1 MNPDYTI
8 IGEYVVQK
16 KYIGKGT
23 FSKIYYGYHISTKV
37 DVAIK
42 RIKMKNSRNLRRLIT
57 REIEVLRKLDHPNV
71 IKLYDVIYNSNTV
84 FLILEYCKHGDFS
97 CFLKKRALKEE
108 RAKKFIRELAEGM
121 KYLKKHNITHR
132 DLKPQNLLLTDKY
145 NLKITDFGLAK
156 FTEDDKM
163 MQTMCGSPLYM
174 APEILTYKEYTDKAD
189 LWSIGVILYEMLTG
203 ELPFKGKTIYN
214 IMKQIENKT
223 IKFPKNKYPIS
234 YEAEQLVN
242 NLLQKDADKRISWNE
257 FFSHSWLYPKDI
269 SQNIILCIQDK
280 NSLEDNNTTD
290 QEDDLLFDMDDDD
303 DIVNIPQPK
312 KEPNN
317 SINDSCTYLF
327 EKNLNKELKEEYFSS
342 NSLKQSN
349 IETTRSKPIEI
360 NNNRPTVK
368 KILSGFIVENMSS
381 PLLDDNKTIVK
392 NMRKMF
398 DSSLSKMKNSFSTFF
413 TNSL

>member
-1 MNPDYTI
+1 
-8 IGEYVVQK
+8 
-16 KYIGKGT
+16 
-23 FSKIYYGYHISTKV
+23 
-37 DVAIK
+37 
-42 RIKMKNSRNLRRLIT
+42 MKNSRNIKRLIT

-71 IKLYDVIYNSNTV
+71 IKLYDVIYNSNTI

-108 RAKKFIRELAEGM
+108 HAKRFIRELAEGM

-156 FTEDDKM
+156 FIEDDKM

-203 ELPFKGKTIYN
+203 ELPFKGNTIYN

-223 IKFPKNKYPIS
+223 IKFPKDKYPIS
-234 YEAEQLVN
+234 NEAEQLVN
-242 NLLQKDADKRISWNE
+242 ELLQKDAQQRISWND

-269 SQNIILCIQDK
+269 PQNIILCIQDK
-280 NSLEDNNTTD
+280 NSLENSKIIY
-290 QEDDLLFDMDDDD
+290 QENDLLFDMDDD
-303 DIVNIPQPK
+303 DIVNIPQPH

-327 EKNLNKELKEEYFSS
+327 EKNLNKTLKEEYFSPNTLTHLS
-342 NSLKQSN
+342 VNHSK
-349 IETTRSKPIEI
+349 IETSRSKPIEI
-360 NNNRPTVK
+360 KENRPTVK
-368 KILSGFIVENMSS
+368 KLLSGFIVENMSS

-392 NMRKMF
+392 NMKKMF